1 MSTDAEKAPAK
12 GGKKKMIII
21 VVAALAVA
29 AGAYFMFLKPAPAE
43 DAHAK
48 PKQEPGAVVKMEPI
62 TLNLADG
69 HYLKLGMALQFA
81 LAEEGGHGGG
91 TEPDGSHALDLAI
104 SHFSNR
110 PVAELSSAKARAQ
123 SKKELVAKVR
133 KAYHDQVMDIYFTE
147 FVMQ

>member
-21 VVAALAVA
+21 AVAIIAVA
-29 AGAYFMFLKPAPAE
+29 AGAYFMFFKKAPAE

-48 PKQEPGAVVKMEPI
+48 PKQEPGVVVKMEPI

-69 HYLKLGMALQFA
+69 AYLKMGIALQFA
-81 LAEEGGHGGG
+81 LAEGGGHGAA
-91 TEPDGSHALDLAI
+91 EPDGSQALDLAI

-110 PVAELSSAKARAQ
+110 EVAELSSSKGREKA
-123 SKKELVAKVR
+123 KKELVAEVR
-133 KAYHDQVMDIYFTE
+133 HAYHDQVMDIYFTE